1 MSEGAVLRDLEVRH
15 RAAHGQGLLLGHG
28 LAGEVAQGV
37 VDRLPLGLQVV
48 AHHDNLDQRVI
59 DINVGS
65 RHVEDRTPSW
75 CIHRIRAA
83 GAGCPYARPV
93 IRSFQSRDIDLEM
106 TPLNDARNPNGDVST
121 GVRAVTAEGDMEVGV
136 WQHSVGTS
144 TDTEIE
150 EVFVVIEGEGTVTCS
165 EGGRI
170 DLAPG
175 VVGLL
180 PAGARTTW
188 TVTTPLRKVWITLR

>member
-1 MSEGAVLRDLEVRH
+1 M
-15 RAAHGQGLLLGHG
+15 
-28 LAGEVAQGV
+28 
-37 VDRLPLGLQVV
+37 
-48 AHHDNLDQRVI
+48 
-59 DINVGS
+59 
-65 RHVEDRTPSW
+65 
-75 CIHRIRAA
+75 

-93 IRSFQSRDIDLEM
+93 IRSFQSRDIDLKM
-106 TPLNDARNPNGDVST
+106 NLLDDARNSSGDVST

-136 WQHSVGTS
+136 WEHTVGTS
-144 TDTEIE
+144 TDIEIE

-188 TVTTPLRKVWITLR
+188 TVTTPLRKVWITLS

>member
-1 MSEGAVLRDLEVRH
+1 M
-15 RAAHGQGLLLGHG
+15 
-28 LAGEVAQGV
+28 
-37 VDRLPLGLQVV
+37 
-48 AHHDNLDQRVI
+48 
-59 DINVGS
+59 
-65 RHVEDRTPSW
+65 
-75 CIHRIRAA
+75 
-83 GAGCPYARPV
+83 

-188 TVTTPLRKVWITLR
+188 TVTTPLRKVWITLS

>member
-1 MSEGAVLRDLEVRH
+1 MWTRIHLVGVWLASTTKVLS
-15 RAAHGQGLLLGHG
+15 A
-28 LAGEVAQGV
+28 
-37 VDRLPLGLQVV
+37 
-48 AHHDNLDQRVI
+48 
-59 DINVGS
+59 
-65 RHVEDRTPSW
+65 
-75 CIHRIRAA
+75 
-83 GAGCPYARPV
+83 PYARRV
-93 IRSFQSRDIDLEM
+93 IRSFRAADVSLDM
-106 TPLNDARNPNGDVST
+106 KPLDVARNSRGDVVT
-121 GVRAVTAEGDMEVGV
+121 GVKAVMSEGDMEVGV
-136 WQHSVGTS
+136 WEHSVGTS

-188 TVTTPLRKVWITLR
+188 TVTKPLRKVWITLS